1 MSNNQSFEPRVAI
14 MQNIFGV
21 IYTLIML
28 IALSLALFTK
38 AQNLKLNIDEE
49 PYFQY
54 VMAIIFFIMA
64 AKSFFIAARVK
75 NLIKNGTKT
84 QASVLEIEAVR
95 GITIVRAKVDY
106 NNQDIII
113 ESRFAGEKIAQE
125 LKDYLKE
132 HNTDIVPAL
141 IVGKNNKVRGM
152 LTIKS
157 SYGRLVKESLKI

>member
-54 VMAIIFFIMA
+54 VMAIIFFIA
-64 AKSFFIAARVK
+64 PPISTPF
-75 NLIKNGTKT
+75 
-84 QASVLEIEAVR
+84 
-95 GITIVRAKVDY
+95 
-106 NNQDIII
+106 
-113 ESRFAGEKIAQE
+113 
-125 LKDYLKE
+125 
-132 HNTDIVPAL
+132 
-141 IVGKNNKVRGM
+141 
-152 LTIKS
+152 
-157 SYGRLVKESLKI
+157 